1 MNAALLHSRPAMLNM
16 VACIALLYLLNA
28 IHAGVFPLSISFS
41 RSVSPFRLRTLPL
54 IQQFKVAN
62 HTLCSMFYAF
72 FIRIQL
78 AQHSKGSKRSKWS
91 MCAMHGY
98 YVQKPV
104 STFYSTALILV
115 HLLSSCSSQRALPT
129 VYVYVRVES
138 RKCGTSSTLKQCGE
152 T

>member
-1 MNAALLHSRPAMLNM
+1 MNAALLHSRPAMLNT

-28 IHAGVFPLSISFS
+28 IHAGVFPLSISFF

-78 AQHSKGSKRSKWS
+78 AQHSKRSKRS

-115 HLLSSCSSQRALPT
+115 HFFLLFFLARSSHCVCVCASREQK
-129 VYVYVRVES
+129 VRHFIDVKTMRRNIILS
-138 RKCGTSSTLKQCGE
+138 
-152 T
+152 